1 MVQRPRQQTFEMRLD
16 YLIQQR
22 GIAGVAK
29 LTGRTEQT
37 VKNWEQGRTT
47 PSAKIARSVARQ
59 GRTQD
64 TLVIKR
70 RSETTG
76 KFEYLDKP
84 LMTTKTTN
92 IENRA
97 RVRMGKK
104 AVAQAKTAKSKRAAA
119 LQFQPLTFEEVEDID
134 RLMDERDAALAE
146 GFGPNYDSD
155 WWDDWRE
162 RLYDAG
168 YGTA

>member
-1 MVQRPRQQTFEMRLD
+1 MRLD
-16 YLIQQR
+16 YLIQER
-22 GIAGVAK
+22 GIAGVVK
-29 LTGRTEQT
+29 LTKKSAATVRNWEAGRT
-37 VKNWEQGRTT
+37 R
-47 PSAKIARSVARQ
+47 PSAKIARSVERV
-59 GRTQD
+59 GRTED

-70 RSETTG
+70 HSKTTG
-76 KFEYLDKP
+76 KFEYLDKDV
-84 LMTTKTTN
+84 MTTKTYN
-92 IENRA
+92 RENRA
-97 RVRMGKK
+97 RARMGKK
-104 AVAQAKTAKSKRAAA
+104 AVAQAKTAKSKKAAA
-119 LQFQPLTFEEVEDID
+119 LKFQPLTFEETEDID